1 MLLYHAN
8 IAKMDTNTNFID
20 YTDNSTDT
28 IIQLILSLNKKI
40 ARNLIIIQCT
50 TIEKSSIN
58 MLKKTL
64 NTEDFTASTH
74 TQQGLS
80 ESQLSTYTNVIL
92 IPRYTMQ
99 N

>member
-1 MLLYHAN
+1 
-8 IAKMDTNTNFID
+8 
-20 YTDNSTDT
+20 
-28 IIQLILSLNKKI
+28 
-40 ARNLIIIQCT
+40 
-50 TIEKSSIN
+50 

-64 NTEDFTASTH
+64 NTEDFTANTH